1 MATQPTRSINRKL
14 IDVEEKLKVLI
25 STKQQLMWKLNELQ
39 RENREL
45 KEANAALTEEL
56 KEVKK
61 KHISLQKDF
70 NKSKNFAKIVTNKLT
85 PTGGLS
91 ELKESVER
99 YIEEIDKCIELLE
112 ETL

>member
-39 RENREL
+39 RENKEL
-45 KEANAALTEEL
+45 KEVNAALTEEL
-56 KEVKK
+56 REVKK

>member
-14 IDVEEKLKVLI
+14 NDVEEKLKVLI
-25 STKQQLMWKLNELQ
+25 STKQQLMWKVNELQ
-39 RENREL
+39 RENNEL
-45 KEANAALTEEL
+45 RTANAALTEEVREL
-56 KEVKK
+56 RK

-99 YIEEIDKCIELLE
+99 YIEEIDKCIEMLE

>member
-39 RENREL
+39 RENKEL
-45 KEANAALTEEL
+45 KEVNAALTEEL
-56 KEVKK
+56 KEVRK

-91 ELKESVER
+91 ELRESVER